1 MALARVRRRLPGLA
15 VWAAALLGAWL
26 LPGHLWHSEQPP
38 DFPFPAILPT
48 LGAFLL
54 LIVLAPITVL
64 FAGPRLARSRSL
76 SALEAPPD
84 FIWGLLLLTL
94 WPASAGPPGWGAWM
108 LALLLS
114 ALPGEARWL
123 AASLPPEAPFPSAWG
138 PRAARA
144 WRLGALRRLVPRWIA
159 ARLPLWIT
167 ASLILERILGLPG
180 LGSDWSA
187 RVSIRD
193 HAGLTIWIAGF
204 ALLWL
209 LARPL
214 ERETS

>member
-1 MALARVRRRLPGLA
+1 MALARVKRRLPGLA
-15 VWAAALLGAWL
+15 VWAAALAGAWG
-26 LPGHLWHSEQPP
+26 LPGHLWHSAQAP
-38 DFPFPAILPT
+38 DFPFAVILPT
-48 LGAFLL
+48 FGAFLL
-54 LIVLAPITVL
+54 LIALAPLSVL
-64 FAGPRLARSRSL
+64 LGGPRLARRRSL
-76 SALEAPPD
+76 SAFEAPPD
-84 FIWGLLLLTL
+84 FVWGLLLLTL
-94 WPASAGPPGWGAWM
+94 WPSSAGPPGWGAWT

-123 AASLPPEAPFPSAWG
+123 ASSLPAEAPFPTAWG

-159 ARLPLWIT
+159 ARLPVWIT
-167 ASLILERILGLPG
+167 ASLILERILGVPG

-193 HAGLTIWIAGF
+193 HAGLTIWIAAF

-209 LARPL
+209 VARPL
-214 ERETS
+214 EREAA